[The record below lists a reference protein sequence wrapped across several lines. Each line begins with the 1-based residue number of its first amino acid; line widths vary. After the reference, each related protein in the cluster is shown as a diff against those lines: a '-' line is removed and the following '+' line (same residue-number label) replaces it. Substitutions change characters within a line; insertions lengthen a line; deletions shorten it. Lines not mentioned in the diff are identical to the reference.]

1 MKVPTVKW
9 KDFAFQTR
17 RTAEWESYA
26 VLFKDLWPLISA
38 GQGGTG
44 GWEEGRDLF
53 TVMFPVQAYESMSVA
68 ATGLSGAEGS
78 LMVQTPI
85 RNEGYF
91 PSA

>member
-1 MKVPTVKW
+1 MKGLCLSNT
-9 KDFAFQTR
+9 

-26 VLFKDLWPLISA
+26 VLSKDLWPLISA